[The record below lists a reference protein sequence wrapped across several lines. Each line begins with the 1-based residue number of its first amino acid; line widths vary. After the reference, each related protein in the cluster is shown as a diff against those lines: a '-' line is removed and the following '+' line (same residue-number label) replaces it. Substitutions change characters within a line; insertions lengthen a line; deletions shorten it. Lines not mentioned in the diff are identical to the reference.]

1 MNTRLRRSWL
11 ELNTSLRML
20 HILRFH
26 FEQYYLPGKPKLPL
40 LAVCELSA
48 AGDIARACISD
59 QTDTLQKI
67 AAKNTRLDVIAEQAG
82 IALLD
87 FSTPWRLQPVHI
99 AKPWGQEI
107 WYTGI
112 EARGVSRIV
121 SDTGATPLPWAISL
135 AQQQVLGNHLQP
147 NLLKILDPLPD
158 AIFGDLYFELHEQKR
173 EVYIVTHVDELAWP
187 SGMGA
192 IRFGFSADKRAQF
205 SSDADFLAAYRSA
218 VREYYAVRRDIDAQ
232 LDACRERDGIA
243 FDAPAA
249 ALQTQQWLSDVPL
262 ALRQH
267 EQHLRE
273 AMERFT
279 AMRDLRVGDV
289 LAVPLRT
296 PHALQ
301 HGVRTV
307 EFQTPVYERKILSFA
322 QKVLT
327 QEGWDTDEALQVA
340 QLQTP
345 EDDVFPVLRDSD
357 GVKIE
362 QIVQFDDFTVQRIY
376 LASGASLSCE
386 THAQYC
392 LVMAVTGC
400 VHCGN
405 KDLAAE
411 QAVLVPASAGCVTL
425 RNDGDGDVVILVA
438 RPN

>member
-1 MNTRLRRSWL
+1 
-11 ELNTSLRML
+11 ML

-26 FEQYYLPGKPKLPL
+26 FEQYYLPGKPKLAL

-48 AGDIARACISD
+48 AGHIARACISD
-59 QTDTLQKI
+59 QTDALQKI

-87 FSTPWRLQPVHI
+87 FSVPWRLQPVHI

-112 EARGVSRIV
+112 EARGVSGIV
-121 SDTGATPLPWAISL
+121 SGTGTTPLPWAISL
-135 AQQQVLGNHLQP
+135 AQQQVLGHHQQP

-158 AIFGDLYFELHEQKR
+158 AVYGDLYFELHEQKR
-173 EVYIVTHVDELAWP
+173 EVYIVTHIDERAWP
-187 SGMGA
+187 SGIGA
-192 IRFGFSADKRAQF
+192 IRFGFSAGKRAQF
-205 SSDADFLAAYRSA
+205 SSDADFLEAYRTA
-218 VREYYAVRRDIDAQ
+218 VREYHTVRRDIDAQ

-243 FDAPAA
+243 LNAPVT
-249 ALQTQQWLSDVPL
+249 ALQTQQWLSEVPL

-267 EQHLRE
+267 EQYMRE

-327 QEGWDTDEALQVA
+327 QADWDTDEALQLA

-345 EDDVFPVLRDSD
+345 TDEVFPVLRDSD

-376 LASGASLSCE
+376 LASGAFLSCE
-386 THAQYC
+386 THAQYF

-411 QAVLVPASAGCVTL
+411 QAVLVPASARTVNL
-425 RNDGDGDVVILVA
+425 ANEGDAEAVVLLA
-438 RPN
+438 RPA